1 MKKFKVTKKDR
12 KSAIVVVILSIF
24 SIVLATLLK
33 TEVLGINEKIVFSKE
48 VTIWVLFILGV
59 FSLVYSIFIIILT
72 YKIKD

>member
-48 VTIWVLFILGV
+48 VTIWVLFILGG